1 MDKEESDILKKLKK
15 EEKYDE
21 IFKQFGQKQFAKSVS
36 RKYKKQDIGKLKR
49 EGKFEDIYLRYGNG
63 EYKKLLKEAKQR
75 EIEEAYGKR
84 SMRAFLYKTSNRI
97 KSAFGAL
104 LIGTGIVGGAGTL
117 AIGTTIVQSEQLKSK
132 EKAQYAEEIKEYQ
145 DKVSEYAENIK
156 AMGLTDLEIFMKLQA
171 DMHNSIRGYATPK
184 LDIFGYEG
192 VDMSLEDG
200 TGICRNMANDIMY
213 KLNAINPE
221 YNAREFI
228 VKNEGGTV
236 YTANININK
245 IEESN
250 EEVKLYKGNEIQ
262 MAKIICNVLP
272 NQDAVNNLLGNHR
285 VVAVDLKKE
294 NTTIIID
301 PTYALLGVFQD
312 GKITI
317 LNSADEIDP
326 VKMYRTPIGE
336 IISRGSESLEVPSE
350 YIKSFSSPYTI
361 EELREKYGVE
371 AQQRALA
378 SANDKEFIYNAI
390 KRDFKSSIKVDLERQ
405 KENVYSTDNNIKAI
419 GTVNLWGYTANNKN
433 NEAEGR

>member
-1 MDKEESDILKKLKK
+1 MVKEESDILKKLKK

-36 RKYKKQDIGKLKR
+36 RKYKKQDISKLKR

-63 EYKKLLKEAKQR
+63 EYKKLLKYAKQR

-84 SMRAFLYKTSNRI
+84 SMRAFLYKTSYRI

-132 EKAQYAEEIKEYQ
+132 EEAQYVEEIKEYQ

-184 LDIFGYEG
+184 LDIFGHEG

-250 EEVKLYKGNEIQ
+250 KLYKGNKIP
-262 MAKIICNVLP
+262 MAKIICDVLP

-317 LNSADEIDP
+317 LNSVDEIDP

-371 AQQRALA
+371 AQQRALN
-378 SANDKEFIYNAI
+378 SANAKEFIYNAS
-390 KRDFKSSIKVDLERQ
+390 KRDFKSSIKVDLEGQ
-405 KENVYSTDNNIKAI
+405 NENVYSTDNIKAI
-419 GTVNLWGYTANNKN
+419 GTLNLLGYTANNKN